1 MRESE
6 LFARLR
12 EHLGDD
18 YAPAWAAQVGLAELN
33 SRTVQEA
40 VADGV
45 DCKTIW
51 RAAWQQLELPAKYR

>member
-12 EHLGDD
+12 EHIGDE
-18 YAPAWAAQVGLAELN
+18 YVAAWAAQISLPELN
-33 SRTVQEA
+33 SRTVNEA
-40 VADGV
+40 LADGI

-51 RAAWQQLELPAKYR
+51 RAAWQQLGLPAKFR